1 MTAQGLR
8 LWLRLWLSAA
18 VASAVALAVVAL
30 AVASNEVLTVQGF
43 SSVPRRVVSCGVS
56 SSRLLWRLVES
67 SLVVSR
73 PSVVVLFVEA
83 VLSSSMS
90 MVVDVVV
97 DVVSSILGVMAAG
110 LCFDIY
116 FTC

>member
-1 MTAQGLR
+1 MTVQGLR

-30 AVASNEVLTVQGF
+30 AVASNEVLTVRGF

-73 PSVVVLFVEA
+73 PSVVVLFCGGGVIRFDVDGCRCRCGCRLVDIGCDGRRL
-83 VLSSSMS
+83 VL
-90 MVVDVVV
+90 
-97 DVVSSILGVMAAG
+97 
-110 LCFDIY
+110 
-116 FTC
+116 